1 MRRTARVVAVFVAV
15 ALAGGCTRQVAQ
27 EPEVAPTATPTVSA
41 APVRVPVGRV
51 VQAPEPVKD
60 GFLLDNQMYRSGEI
74 AAVSCSLPTAKLANK
89 QAMIRYA
96 NAFVACLDRAWGPVI
111 TRAGFDFARPSAV
124 YSSPAGTTTDCAV
137 MDKEYYGLYCSS
149 NHGIYFNWPEYV
161 VEGASQEDTRASVQ
175 WLIAHEYGHHVQELT
190 GILDQYGERY
200 SSARDAAQ
208 EKVEENRSEMQAHCF
223 AAAFFGANQEA
234 FRIRGDRLDHYGHPG
249 YDRRDDDMVNFD
261 RWLRQ
266 AFKAKGP
273 SGCNTWAA
281 PAGSVT
287 GV

>member
-1 MRRTARVVAVFVAV
+1 MRVAVTALVAMIGV
-15 ALAGGCTRQVAQ
+15 LSTGACTQQ
-27 EPEVAPTATPTVSA
+27 PDTAESGTTRTSSPVVTP
-41 APVRVPVGRV
+41 PRDPVGKA
-51 VQAPEPVKD
+51 VQAAEPVKD
-60 GFLLDNQMYRSGEI
+60 RLLLDNPLYRSGQVT
-74 AAVSCSLPTAKLANK
+74 AVSCSLPTARLANR

-96 NAFVACLDRAWGPVI
+96 SAFVACLDRAWGPVI
-111 TRAGFDFARPSAV
+111 ARAGFDFVRPSAV
-124 YSSPAGTTTDCAV
+124 YSSPAGTQTDCAV

-149 NHGIYFNWPEYV
+149 NHGIYFNWPEYI

-190 GILDQYGERY
+190 GILDQYHERY
-200 SSARDAAQ
+200 SSARGPAQ
-208 EKVEENRSEMQAHCF
+208 QADKSRSEMQAHCF
-223 AAAFFGANQEA
+223 AAAFFGANRDTL
-234 FRIRGDRLDHYGHPG
+234 RIRGERLDHNGHPG
-249 YDRRDDDMVNFD
+249 YDRHADDSANFD

-266 AFKAKGP
+266 AFKARGP

>member
-1 MRRTARVVAVFVAV
+1 MRRTAERVVAVFAAV
-15 ALAGGCTRQVAQ
+15 VLVGGCSGQVAQ
-27 EPEVAPTATPTVSA
+27 PVETRTA
-41 APVRVPVGRV
+41 APAPSTAPSRAPVGKV
-51 VQAPEPVKD
+51 VQAAEPVKD
-60 GFLLDNQMYRSGEI
+60 RLLLDNPLYRSGWV
-74 AAVSCSLPTAKLANK
+74 AAVSCSLPTARLANK

-96 NAFVACLDRAWGPVI
+96 SAFVACLDRAWGPVI
-111 TRAGFDFARPSAV
+111 TRAGFDFVRPSAV
-124 YSSPAGTTTDCAV
+124 YSSPAGTQTDCAV

-149 NHGIYFNWPEYV
+149 NHGIYFNWPEYI

-190 GILDQYGERY
+190 GILDQYHERY
-200 SSARDAAQ
+200 SSARGPAQ
-208 EKVEENRSEMQAHCF
+208 QADKSRSEMQAHCF
-223 AAAFFGANQEA
+223 AAAFFGANRDTL
-234 FRIRGDRLDHYGHPG
+234 RIRGERLDHNGHPG
-249 YDRRDDDMVNFD
+249 YDRHADDSANFD

-266 AFKAKGP
+266 AFKARGP

>member
-15 ALAGGCTRQVAQ
+15 VLAGGCTREVAA
-27 EPEVAPTATPTVSA
+27 PEVTPTATPTA
-41 APVRVPVGRV
+41 TTAPVQAPVGKA
-51 VQAPEPVKD
+51 VQAPEPIKD
-60 GFLLDNQMYRSGEI
+60 EFLLYNPLYRAGQI

-96 NAFVACLDRAWGPVI
+96 NAFVACLDRAWAPVI
-111 TRAGFDFARPSAV
+111 TRAGFDFVRPSAV
-124 YSSPAGTTTDCAV
+124 YSSPAGTKTDCAV

-149 NHGIYFNWPEYV
+149 NHGIYFNWPEYI

-175 WLIAHEYGHHVQELT
+175 WLIAHEYGHHVQEVT
-190 GILDQYGERY
+190 GILDQYHERY

-208 EKVEENRSEMQAHCF
+208 EQVEEHRSEMQAHCF
-223 AAAFFGANQEA
+223 AAAFFGANRET
-234 FRIRGDRLDHYGHPG
+234 FRIHGERLDHYGHPG
-249 YDRRDDDMVNFD
+249 YDRRAADSINFD

-273 SGCNTWAA
+273 SGCKTWAA